1 MLKFSFL
8 VSFIGTLALSTNC
21 FAQTMPSEYGN
32 GLSNRPATS
41 TTSAFPTVTS
51 QPSTSI
57 SSPAPS
63 LIPAFNSSV
72 VNNNNTVTGFG
83 NNVGY
88 SPNNGAFGNNGNQVN
103 TGYGGYN
110 GGQTYGSQSNC
121 GTTGYVGVAGGRGDA
136 IGNSQSAISLQVGVT
151 FGEQKC
157 VDQQAIERVRSGT
170 ELAKEKESTTRWCV
184 GAMIEAGKLTPS
196 PQTTTAI
203 ENIMKLCNK

>member
-1 MLKFSFL
+1 
-8 VSFIGTLALSTNC
+8 
-21 FAQTMPSEYGN
+21 MPSEYGN

-41 TTSAFPTVTS
+41 TSSAFPTVTT
-51 QPSTSI
+51 QPSSAI
-57 SSPAPS
+57 SSPTPS
-63 LIPAFNSSV
+63 LIPAFNSNTV
-72 VNNNNTVTGFG
+72 TNNNNNNNITGFG
-83 NNVGY
+83 NNVGNNQ
-88 SPNNGAFGNNGNQVN
+88 NNGAFGNYNNQGNA
-103 TGYGGYN
+103 GYGGYN
-110 GGQTYGSQSNC
+110 GGQSYGSQSNC

-157 VDQQAIERVRSGT
+157 VDHQAIERVKSTT